1 LVISSGIRRTEPSR
15 IPLCWKTRFY
25 IFKNKLGPI
34 LSKMPIMEESNALA
48 ILVALKGARK
58 RLEFKKRIFS
68 HQRVDALGIAD
79 STLIASVAVLYL
91 IRTSKESIRLDDT

>member
-1 LVISSGIRRTEPSR
+1 
-15 IPLCWKTRFY
+15 
-25 IFKNKLGPI
+25 
-34 LSKMPIMEESNALA
+34 MPIIEESNSLA
-48 ILVALKGARK
+48 ILVALKGAR
-58 RLEFKKRIFS
+58 RTLEFKNRIFS